1 MSGVD
6 DDEDRRVGN
15 SISGVI
21 SPLPAAA
28 HARRPGTLID
38 ELAAR
43 LSPAGLPADVQN
55 IVDVAVRAGMGES
68 DPNWIWLLP
77 VLLRQ
82 VPAAAMRL
90 EFEALSAAFVKG
102 APGLARGH
110 GQDDDSLESIV
121 AMMTAMRGELQKFPR
136 RVGESLKPA
145 VAEAV
150 ADALEAAPGR
160 VKVDLDDARL
170 LAAAR
175 ETFTSLYM
183 LAAIGLGAFSTV
195 AAFIIGSKFG

>member
-1 MSGVD
+1 MPS
-6 DDEDRRVGN
+6 
-15 SISGVI
+15 
-21 SPLPAAA
+21 
-28 HARRPGTLID
+28 
-38 ELAAR
+38 
-43 LSPAGLPADVQN
+43 DVQH

-82 VPAAAMRL
+82 VPAAAMRI
-90 EFEALSAAFVKG
+90 EFEALSGAWVQG
-102 APGLARGH
+102 APGLAIGPGH
-110 GQDDDSLESIV
+110 DDDNLESMV

-150 ADALEAAPGR
+150 VDALEAAPGR
-160 VKVDLDDARL
+160 VKVDLDDAKL
-170 LAAAR
+170 LATAR
-175 ETFTSLYM
+175 EAFMSLYV

-195 AAFIIGSKFG
+195 AAFIIGAKFG